1 MDEKIRILLVDDEIS
16 IQKAF
21 RRLFMDSEFEILS
34 ASSSQEGLAVL
45 SQNHPIQVVI
55 SDYGMP
61 GMNGVDFLKEV
72 CTRWPE
78 TMRIILSGYE
88 ETPYITSAMNSGE
101 IYKYNPKPWNDDE
114 LVAIIEKALEQYL
127 RNK

>member
-78 TMRIILSGYE
+78 TIRIILSGYE

-101 IYKYNPKPWNDDE
+101 IHKYNPKPWNDDE
-114 LVAIIEKALEQYL
+114 LVDIIEKALEQYL

>member
-21 RRLFMDSEFEILS
+21 RRLFMDSEFEILV
-34 ASSSQEGLAVL
+34 ASSGKEALDIL
-45 SQNHPIQVVI
+45 SKTHPIQVVL

-78 TMRIILSGYE
+78 TIRIILSGYE
-88 ETPYITSAMNSGE
+88 ETPNIASAINSGV
-101 IYKYNPKPWNDDE
+101 IHKYNPKPWNDDD
-114 LVAIIEKALEQYL
+114 LLDTIKKAVQQSL
-127 RNK
+127 RS